1 VLKVVDKANMYAV
14 STSVGITVNH
24 SR

>member
-1 VLKVVDKANMYAV
+1 VLKVVDKDNMYAV